1 MLSQLLEHS
10 FSVISACRTPVDFCT
25 QGRGWEQ
32 VEDMSERF
40 PDEEKTE
47 LEKMRLSRENLSG
60 R

>member
-1 MLSQLLEHS
+1 MSFQLVIHLSIFVPKGGE
-10 FSVISACRTPVDFCT
+10 
-25 QGRGWEQ
+25 WEQ

-40 PDEEKTE
+40 PDEEKNE